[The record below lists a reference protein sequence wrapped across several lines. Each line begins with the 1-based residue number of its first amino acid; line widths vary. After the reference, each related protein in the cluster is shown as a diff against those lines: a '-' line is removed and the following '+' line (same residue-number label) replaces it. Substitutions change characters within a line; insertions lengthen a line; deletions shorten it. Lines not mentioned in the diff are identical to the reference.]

1 MDAFEALTQSKS
13 NEWSTKPKYIELA
26 KEVLG
31 SIELDP
37 ATNKQAQKYIQAKTF
52 YTIDDDGFNKLW
64 IAATLWLNP
73 PYGTKK
79 PTANN
84 WILKAIT
91 EYDADNIGAAIL
103 LVRDDSKG
111 IKELEKRFA
120 CCNPQN
126 RIAFI
131 DINGQ
136 EQGNP
141 PPGYRLFYRTHLG
154 SS

>member
-103 LVRDDSKG
+103 LIGADS
-111 IKELEKRFA
+111 
-120 CCNPQN
+120 
-126 RIAFI
+126 
-131 DINGQ
+131 
-136 EQGNP
+136 
-141 PPGYRLFYRTHLG
+141 
-154 SS
+154 